1 MLEKILKILQ
11 TSNIFIT
18 GGAGVGKSF
27 LTRQII
33 SHYKSKY
40 KNVVSLGSTGI
51 SAVNIDGVTLHSFFR
66 IGICKDYE
74 ELKILDL
81 KQSKK
86 VKQLKEMLKQ
96 IDLIVIDEISMVSFE
111 VMELVYFRLINSEF
125 SGRLVVVGDFYQ
137 LAPIIKEKS
146 LFDFKYAFE
155 TYAWQKLNFVCIE
168 LLESKRQ
175 EDKEFF
181 EILSQIRIG
190 HINQKEISY
199 LINLTKNDIFEEP
212 ITLFGTNYEADKLNI
227 QKLENIKT
235 TQYNFDGYSEIYNEN
250 LTKERFL
257 KWCDNLNVMKDFQFK
272 IGAKILFTIN
282 KAGYFYNGEQGVIV
296 GIKNN
301 KIIVEK
307 LDGSL
312 VEVELHSYDY
322 LENILEDGL
331 IKERILAS
339 YFQFPLRLSYAITI
353 HKSQGMGI
361 NNLVC
366 NLNNIFAKGQ
376 LYVALSRGIDPKKLK
391 IIYTRKQ
398 SFENYIKNSIQTDQN
413 IDNFYKSINSLKF

>member
-181 EILSQIRIG
+181 KILSQIRIG
-190 HINQKEISY
+190 HISQKEISY
-199 LINLTKNDIFEEP
+199 LTNLTKNKIFEEP

-331 IKERILAS
+331 IKEKILAS

>member
-227 QKLENIKT
+227 QKLKNIKT

-331 IKERILAS
+331 IKEKIFAS